1 MFKAHFETQPI
12 LPEDHTQDQFIDKL
26 EELCG
31 CKGEGYIKALE
42 NIFQMK
48 VENDM
53 ICRNIQKALG
63 GRGNVN
69 DPYGSIRE
77 LVAEN
82 EELKVEAKKI
92 EAAVRS
98 SRGDALELCLPIW
111 YGEDEDEDED

>member
-1 MFKAHFETQPI
+1 
-12 LPEDHTQDQFIDKL
+12 
-26 EELCG
+26 
-31 CKGEGYIKALE
+31 
-42 NIFQMK
+42 MK